1 MEPNRCFT
9 WFPQGA
15 PPPPLYPLRGL
26 AKPSLFQ
33 CLLRLGQQNHL
44 FCNARRLGVLI
55 CSTLAIFEAPGASCR
70 SLLLNSGDLVRK
82 KGMFLMSGSQILHKL
97 HFRNAKIHQTPL
109 TSKSKEGTPKNRD
122 QHYDQ
127 NLHVQDL
134 PESSVYT
141 GLPVI
146 KTIPTAAVWA

>member
-1 MEPNRCFT
+1 VRRPCRREALLSP
-9 WFPQGA
+9 
-15 PPPPLYPLRGL
+15 
-26 AKPSLFQ
+26 AKPSFFQ
-33 CLLRLGQQNHL
+33 CLLRLRKQNHL

-55 CSTLAIFEAPGASCR
+55 CSTLAIFEAPGASRR

-82 KGMFLMSGSQILHKL
+82 NGMFLMSGSQILHKL

-141 GLPVI
+141 GLPVSR
-146 KTIPTAAVWA
+146 TIPTAAVWA

>member
-1 MEPNRCFT
+1 MFYLSPR
-9 WFPQGA
+9 GA
-15 PPPPLYPLRGL
+15 PPLPLYPLLGL

-55 CSTLAIFEAPGASCR
+55 CSTLAIFEAPGASRR

-82 KGMFLMSGSQILHKL
+82 NGMFLMSGSQILHKL
-97 HFRNAKIHQTPL
+97 HFRNALDIQKQEKHQRT
-109 TSKSKEGTPKNRD
+109 D
-122 QHYDQ
+122 QLDDQ
-127 NLHVQDL
+127 NLHVQDH
-134 PESSVYT
+134 PEISVYT
-141 GLPVI
+141 GLPVS